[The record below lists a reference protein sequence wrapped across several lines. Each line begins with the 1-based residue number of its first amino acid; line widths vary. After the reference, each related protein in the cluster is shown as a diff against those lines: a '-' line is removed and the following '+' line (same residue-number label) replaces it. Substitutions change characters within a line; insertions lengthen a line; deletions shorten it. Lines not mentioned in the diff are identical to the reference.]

1 MPAVAQRPQSAY
13 GPPRSSVESDSGSER
28 FTSALERRASF
39 QPQTSL
45 KPPSQSRQP
54 SWEKVPKDGTVQRA
68 AGEVSGLKDYVRQEL
83 LYMRHGAE
91 PRADRCS

>member
-39 QPQTSL
+39 QPQSALRAPT
-45 KPPSQSRQP
+45 QGRQP
-54 SWEKVPKDGTVQRA
+54 SWEKMPKDGTVQRA
-68 AGEVSGLKDYVRQEL
+68 AGEVSGLKDYVRQAATHET
-83 LYMRHGAE
+83 
-91 PRADRCS
+91 

>member
-39 QPQTSL
+39 QPSALRAPTQG
-45 KPPSQSRQP
+45 RQP
-54 SWEKVPKDGTVQRA
+54 SWEKMPKDGTVQRA

-83 LYMRHGAE
+83 LHMRHSPG
-91 PRADRCS
+91 PSS